1 MKSDET
7 AFPANGYSYDE
18 HDVSPSNG
26 ICIRDYAALKI
37 LCALIT
43 NEGASS
49 SDNSDVREA
58 DVKRA
63 YLYADE
69 LIKQSEQ

>member
-7 AFPANGYSYDE
+7 AFPAHGYSHDE

-43 NEGASS
+43 NEGAASIE
-49 SDNSDVREA
+49 NSDVREA

>member
-7 AFPANGYSYDE
+7 AFPAHGYSHDE

-37 LCALIT
+37 LCAIIA
-43 NEGASS
+43 NEGGA
-49 SDNSDVREA
+49 DLHRDTDRET

-69 LIKQSEQ
+69 LIKQSEK

>member
-7 AFPANGYSYDE
+7 VFPAHGYSHDE

-37 LCALIT
+37 LCALIA
-43 NEGASS
+43 NEGAAS
-49 SDNSDVREA
+49 SDNSKAREV

>member
-1 MKSDET
+1 MNSENP
-7 AFPANGYSYDE
+7 AFPQTEFQNITRGKFHE
-18 HDVSPSNG
+18 GVS
-26 ICIRDYAALKI
+26 IRDYAALKI

-49 SDNSDVREA
+49 SDNSEAREA

>member
-7 AFPANGYSYDE
+7 AFPAHGYSHDE

-37 LCALIT
+37 LCAIIT
-43 NEGASS
+43 NEGAASKGDSS
-49 SDNSDVREA
+49 TRELDVE
-58 DVKRA
+58 RA
-63 YLYADE
+63 YIYADE
-69 LIKQSEQ
+69 LIKQS

>member
-7 AFPANGYSYDE
+7 AFPAHGYSHDE

-37 LCALIT
+37 LCAIIT
-43 NEGASS
+43 NEGAASLG
-49 SDNSDVREA
+49 DKDTTDI

-63 YLYADE
+63 FMYADE

>member
-1 MKSDET
+1 MRSDET

-37 LCALIT
+37 LCALIA
-43 NEGASS
+43 NEGAASQG
-49 SDNSDVREA
+49 SDEDRAN

-69 LIKQSEQ
+69 LIKQSEK

>member
-7 AFPANGYSYDE
+7 AFPAHGYSHDE

-43 NEGASS
+43 NEGAASIE
-49 SDNSDVREA
+49 NSEAREV

-63 YLYADE
+63 YL
-69 LIKQSEQ
+69 

>member
-7 AFPANGYSYDE
+7 AFPAHGYSHDE

-37 LCALIT
+37 LCALIA
-43 NEGASS
+43 NEGAASIE
-49 SDNSDVREA
+49 NSEAREV

-69 LIKQSEQ
+69 LIKQS

>member
-7 AFPANGYSYDE
+7 AFPAHGYSYDE

-43 NEGASS
+43 NEGAASIE
-49 SDNSDVREA
+49 NSETREV

-69 LIKQSEQ
+69 LIKQSEK

>member
-1 MKSDET
+1 MNGKNP
-7 AFPANGYSYDE
+7 AFPQTEFQSITRGEFHEGMS
-18 HDVSPSNG
+18 
-26 ICIRDYAALKI
+26 IRDYAALKI

-43 NEGASS
+43 NEGAASIE
-49 SDNSDVREA
+49 NSDVREA

>member
-7 AFPANGYSYDE
+7 AFPAHGYSHDE

-37 LCALIT
+37 LCALIA
-43 NEGASS
+43 NEGAASQS
-49 SDNSDVREA
+49 SDGERAN

-69 LIKQSEQ
+69 LIKQSEK

>member
-7 AFPANGYSYDE
+7 AFPAHGYSHDE

-43 NEGASS
+43 NEGAASQG
-49 SDNSDVREA
+49 SDEDRAN

>member
-7 AFPANGYSYDE
+7 AFPAHGYSHDE

-26 ICIRDYAALKI
+26 ICARDYAALKI

-43 NEGASS
+43 NEGAASIE
-49 SDNSDVREA
+49 NSEAREV

-69 LIKQSEQ
+69 LIKQS

>member
-7 AFPANGYSYDE
+7 AFPAHGYSHDE

-43 NEGASS
+43 NEGAASIEDS
-49 SDNSDVREA
+49 EAREV